1 MGAVEDPGSAGGG
14 GERRAGEGTER
25 LERGREEG
33 GKEPFEPS
41 VPGLGRALGG
51 DPRRAEG
58 GGLWA
63 GPPGIGVEGYSLD
76 SGSPGIRTEFALLK
90 LGLPLAERSFTEPK
104 SLGEKDP
111 RAASDWRN
119 RAGGF
124 FPLGSSLGDL
134 VGGGS
139 RRRVGILLQSPWPL
153 AGSG

>member
-33 GKEPFEPS
+33 GKESFEPS

-51 DPRRAEG
+51 DPGRAEG

-63 GPPGIGVEGYSLD
+63 GPPGIGVEGYPLD

-104 SLGEKDP
+104 LTG
-111 RAASDWRN
+111 R
-119 RAGGF
+119 G
-124 FPLGSSLGDL
+124 GSSCG
-134 VGGGS
+134 V
-139 RRRVGILLQSPWPL
+139 
-153 AGSG
+153 